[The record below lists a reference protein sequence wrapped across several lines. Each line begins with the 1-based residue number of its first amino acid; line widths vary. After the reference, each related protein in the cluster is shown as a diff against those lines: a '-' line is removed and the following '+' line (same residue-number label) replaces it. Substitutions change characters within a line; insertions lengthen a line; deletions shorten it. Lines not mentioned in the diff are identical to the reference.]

1 MSNQTDKKIFARD
14 ATGLTRQI
22 GAWDAFL
29 GNILAM
35 GVSYFFVFAYFAS
48 LLFPG
53 VDLPV
58 TVFVTLIPGVVV
70 ALLYYLFTVAMPR
83 TGGDYV
89 WTSRILHP
97 SLGFMTNMVLT
108 FTWLSSLAVA
118 VAWGITYG
126 HVPSLAAVGLVDH
139 ITAASNLATSLSSTA
154 TAFALAC
161 VLIVIFILPVLLGV
175 KAPFKV
181 MWVLFAIALVGT
193 LVTVG
198 AFLSAPNGTFVSNF
212 NSLSGMNYASTISTA
227 KLPLGFV
234 VGATLTGSIFTMT
247 NFLGFF
253 SSAYFTGE
261 VKKVAR
267 SQVIAMFG
275 SLFFLV
281 VVALLVY
288 SSVYYSAGSDFLN
301 AITNL
306 QGTGNAAYTL
316 PAAPVLNFLVAF
328 ANTNPYVIMLS
339 GIALFATGMG
349 GATLFAFVCVR
360 NLFAWS
366 FDRLMPTAMTRLDSK
381 RGAPYVASI
390 AILICAIVFAAVYYF
405 TSFFSFY
412 LYATLNL
419 FIVFIMVSIAA
430 IVFPYRL
437 KSQFAASPSI
447 VTKRVGGIPFISI
460 LGVIGVIVNG
470 YFGYATTSPAITP
483 LPSSPVL
490 TTLAFASVPLT
501 IIAAFVIYGISYF
514 VRKSQGIALGLA
526 FKEIPPE

>member
-1 MSNQTDKKIFARD
+1 MSNQKEQKIFARD

-97 SLGFMTNMVLT
+97 SLGFMTNLVLT

-118 VAWGITYG
+118 IAWGISYG
-126 HVPSLAAVGLVDH
+126 LVPSLAAVGLVDH
-139 ITAASNLATSLSSTA
+139 NAAAASLSASLSST
-154 TAFALAC
+154 TNAFVLAC
-161 VLIVIFILPVLLGV
+161 VLIIVFILPILFGSKV
-175 KAPFKV
+175 PFKV
-181 MWVLFAIALVGT
+181 MWVLFGIALVGT

-198 AFLSAPNGTFVSNF
+198 AFLSASHATFVSNF
-212 NSLSGMNYASTISTA
+212 NNLSGMNYANSISKA
-227 KLPLGFV
+227 GLASGFLL
-234 VGATLTGSIFTMT
+234 GATFTGSIFTMT

-253 SSAYFTGE
+253 SSSYFTGE
-261 VKKVAR
+261 VKRVAR

-281 VVALLVY
+281 VIALLVY
-288 SSVYYSAGSDFLN
+288 GSVYYSAGANFLN

-306 QGTGNAAYTL
+306 QGYGNPAYTL
-316 PAAPVLNFLVAF
+316 PAVPVLNFLVAF

-339 GIALFATGMG
+339 GIALFATGLG

-366 FDRLMPTAMTRLDSK
+366 FDRLMPTAMTKLDSK
-381 RGAPYVASI
+381 RGAPYI
-390 AILICAIVFAAVYYF
+390 ATIVILVCAIVFAGVYYY
-405 TSFFSFY
+405 TSFFTFY
-412 LYATLNL
+412 VYATLNL

-430 IVFPYRL
+430 ILFPFRL
-437 KSQFAASPSI
+437 KSQFNSSPSI
-447 VTKRVGGIPFISI
+447 VTKKVGGMPFISI
-460 LGVIGVIVNG
+460 LGVIGVIVNV
-470 YFGYATTSPAITP
+470 YFGYATASPAVTP
-483 LPSSPVL
+483 PPSGAL
-490 TTLAFASVPLT
+490 LHTLAFASVPLT
-501 IIAAFVIYGISYF
+501 IIAAFVIYGISYY
-514 VRKSQGIALGLA
+514 VRRSQGIALGLA